1 MQEVQQLKKKLQS
14 QEEELRCVHRSGKD
28 LQGQLMLQTQTGHA
42 AQKDATKLK
51 VSIYTEHF
59 DASIYDYQSHVIHD
73 QFLFLPIFII
83 VSFLFCFWFYLL
95 LHAYLHERTVHILM
109 HALSEV
115 CS

>member
-1 MQEVQQLKKKLQS
+1 MQEVQQLKKKLQN

-51 VSIYTEHF
+51 VSLYTVHF
-59 DASIYDYQSHVIHD
+59 DASTYDYQSHIIHD
-73 QFLFLPIFII
+73 QFLFLSMFII
-83 VSFLFCFWFYLL
+83 VLFLFCFWFYLL